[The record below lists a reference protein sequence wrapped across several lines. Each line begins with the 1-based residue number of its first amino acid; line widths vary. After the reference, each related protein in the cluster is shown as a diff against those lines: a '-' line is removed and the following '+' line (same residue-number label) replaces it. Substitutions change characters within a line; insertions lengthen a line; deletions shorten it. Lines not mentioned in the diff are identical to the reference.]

1 MTHINP
7 EHALLQEGAQQAA
20 AFLRA
25 LGNESRLLVL
35 CLLGKHGE
43 LSVGALQA
51 EVGLGQSA
59 LSQHLARLR
68 EDGLVASRREGQT
81 VYYRIDDPRA
91 GRMFDLLAELF
102 CP

>member
-43 LSVGALQA
+43 LSVG
-51 EVGLGQSA
+51 
-59 LSQHLARLR
+59 
-68 EDGLVASRREGQT
+68 
-81 VYYRIDDPRA
+81 
-91 GRMFDLLAELF
+91 
-102 CP
+102 